1 MISTGMTSGLKNI
14 LGRKRRICIMLPK
27 QESHLPEFESE
38 GNLEDIWSLF
48 TAGTAPSVLTPTGDS
63 QPLVGHA
70 HCQGAQLFER
80 SLL

>member
-1 MISTGMTSGLKNI
+1 
-14 LGRKRRICIMLPK
+14 MLPK

-48 TAGTAPSVLTPTGDS
+48 TARTAPSVSTPTGDS

-80 SLL
+80 SLLKGPTGAEIFLTNESMNTLC